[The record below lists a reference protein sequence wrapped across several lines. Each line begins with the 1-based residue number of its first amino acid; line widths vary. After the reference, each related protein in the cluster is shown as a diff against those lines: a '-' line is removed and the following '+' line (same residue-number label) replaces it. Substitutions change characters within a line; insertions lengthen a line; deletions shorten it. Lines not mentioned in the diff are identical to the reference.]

1 MKKSSA
7 HTVVECQLNPGLPGG
22 MSTGWRPKGC
32 GHSLEGKGEILRL
45 GQEQGTPSTGGFGS
59 CAFKLSFCQLMR
71 KLRLRGDSDDRY
83 LHSVL

>member
-1 MKKSSA
+1 M
-7 HTVVECQLNPGLPGG
+7 
-22 MSTGWRPKGC
+22 

-45 GQEQGTPSTGGFGS
+45 GQEQGTPSTGEDLG
-59 CAFKLSFCQLMR
+59 AVLSSLVFVSVR